1 MAKGISYKNI
11 KIKPENEAKAE
22 GFIQDLKY
30 SGSTSFGIGP
40 FKSVKLTY
48 KAYVSVDGLEKPV
61 VAVIYDK
68 MGWNVGILSD
78 IQALNNAI
86 LEKLPFGLGDKVVVT
101 YDRLKPKKCNIVIG

>member
-1 MAKGISYKNI
+1 MAKGISYKKI

-30 SGSTSFGIGP
+30 AGSSSVGIGP
-40 FKSVKLTY
+40 FKSVKMTF
-48 KAYVSVDGLEKPV
+48 KAYVSVDGVEKPL

-78 IQALNNAI
+78 IQVATNEVLQ
-86 LEKLPFGLGDKVVVT
+86 KLPFDLGDKVVVT
-101 YDRLKPKKCNIVIG
+101 YDRIKPKKCNIVIE